1 VSITT
6 RESIMTFHTDQI
18 QAMIAEIDDVLNQSG
33 GFGLGWLNS
42 REIAQHRRVLELV
55 RSNLVSLEQQLVR
68 AAAFEPKPK
77 PSSQE
82 ASGQEL
88 PQVRSEIAALRQ
100 QRQALMQEIEQLQ
113 QQRQNYLSQQQ
124 QLTPQQQAIAQF
136 WQALMGNLQETLTPQ
151 LLQTLSHLETEF
163 LTDKSPQTP
172 SSGEATVTNITLPSQ
187 WQEQA
192 EQLRKQQARLDRL
205 LKSLDSKLNLMFETL
220 QLNIQ
225 KYRSSFSQGLEKMH
239 SLSAESEA
247 MLTEMIAQIEQELE
261 PAATSSQPSTTSA
274 IPATETT
281 PASPSSQPA
290 PSRFKQQDADDLPL
304 PYAGFEWQPSTQL
317 SSNVNRIETE
327 EESKNKD
334 NIPLSLTGGM
344 AALVAQTDITPT
356 QPPAESLGSI
366 DQPERVDTISTLTDL
381 IETPAPDQSSP
392 SLEDVLEINPVV
404 QPVGDETDSEL
415 TLMRQIEVDL
425 NVEPIATSS
434 EASTAVDTATPQTQ
448 MPAAAAD
455 NLLAAS
461 AATAEDE
468 AEIAAAIPD
477 DILAEFD
484 ELFGG
489 ETKEATANV
498 STVKADLNQP
508 EVTNLQSP
516 EPETQN
522 LAATRQHRKAVAI
535 NRNSLYSAFDT
546 PPLTP
551 PRFWYL
557 GIDFGTTGLSA
568 ALLNAKTRQV
578 YPITW
583 SIAGQMDESEP
594 LFRLPVEVYV
604 KQENSESPTFLI
616 TPERES
622 GILLKNLKQYL
633 KIGLPYYS
641 RETGNWEP
649 VIQQSNHPLALQ
661 WVGQA
666 LQALLSTLKPNAE
679 QQENLDSQVSIS
691 AIGLELE
698 SLNGALLE
706 LAGAIA
712 SVPAE
717 WPEAY
722 RFNLREAILGA
733 NLVENP
739 EQICFVEEA
748 IASALAQIVQANFSW
763 QGHTLIIH
771 AGATTTELGLVEIP
785 ENITSL
791 SYSDFACR
799 SFPYGGNFI
808 DQDIICQLL
817 LRDDAARIADR
828 LIEND
833 NSALELPLPGEPDL
847 ATRYRLQQILES
859 SPTGQLLLAAAKHVK
874 LNLQHQES
882 STLEIEQYRW
892 VLQRQALENLVYSPF
907 IQCLNRELN
916 VLLVRHGVA
925 VESIRQVVCTGGTA
939 RIDAMGEWV
948 RQKLPN
954 ATLIQDT
961 NQNASV
967 ALGLVTLPLYPQVL
981 DAPRHQ
987 YGDYFL
993 LLELLRTLGDQS
1005 LSLGKITQL
1014 LERAGINTSACQQ
1027 RILAYLE
1034 GFLPPGIVPSY
1045 ADALLLTPQSRQNA
1059 EFPSAPLFHKQDNQ
1073 TYCLYG
1079 ETSDRLLRYFN
1090 TVLEPTRQKFEEPLG
1105 VYWLTPAAGVRG

>member
-1 VSITT
+1 
-6 RESIMTFHTDQI
+6 MTFQTDQI
-18 QAMIAEIDDVLNQSG
+18 QSMIAEIDEVLNQSG

-42 REIAQHRRVLELV
+42 RETAQQRRVLELV
-55 RSNLVSLEQQLVR
+55 RSNLVALEQQLVR

-77 PSSQE
+77 PSSQD
-82 ASGQEL
+82 ASGQEVSE
-88 PQVRSEIAALRQ
+88 VRSEIAALRQ
-100 QRQALMQEIEQLQ
+100 QRQALIQEVEQLQ

-124 QLTPQQQAIAQF
+124 QSTPQQQAIAQF
-136 WQALMGNLQETLTPQ
+136 LQALMGNLQETLTPQ
-151 LLQTLSHLETEF
+151 IVQTLSHLETEF
-163 LTDKSPQTP
+163 LTEKSLETP
-172 SSGEATVTNITLPSQ
+172 VTNITLSPQ

-239 SLSAESEA
+239 SLSAENEA

-261 PAATSSQPSTTSA
+261 PAATSSPESPSSP
-274 IPATETT
+274 ISVVETT
-281 PASPSSQPA
+281 PASPP
-290 PSRFKQQDADDLPL
+290 FNKQIAADLPL
-304 PYAGFEWQPSTQL
+304 PYAGFEWVQSPQI
-317 SSNVNRIETE
+317 SSDVNRIEAE
-327 EESKNKD
+327 EESKNQD
-334 NIPLSLTGGM
+334 NIPGTLTGGM
-344 AALVAQTDITPT
+344 AALVAQTEIAPT
-356 QPPAESLGSI
+356 QSPVESLNSIDAAES
-366 DQPERVDTISTLTDL
+366 VDTISTLTDL
-381 IETPAPDQSSP
+381 IENPAPDQSIP
-392 SLEDVLEINPVV
+392 PLEDVLEINSVEAPPVV
-404 QPVGDETDSEL
+404 DETDTEL
-415 TLMRQIEVDL
+415 TLMRQREADL
-425 NVEPIATSS
+425 NVEAIPTTS
-434 EASTAVDTATPQTQ
+434 EASVEVDSATPTDDLVQ
-448 MPAAAAD
+448 P
-455 NLLAAS
+455 S

-468 AEIAAAIPD
+468 EENAPAIPD

-489 ETKEATANV
+489 GTQDATADV
-498 STVKADLNQP
+498 STVKADLTQP
-508 EVTNLQSP
+508 EVDNLQSP
-516 EPETQN
+516 AAETEN
-522 LAATRQHRKAVAI
+522 LAATRQNRKAAAI
-535 NRNSLYSAFDT
+535 NSDALNYAFDD
-546 PPLTP
+546 PPSAP

-583 SIAGQMDESEP
+583 SIGGQMDESEL
-594 LFRLPVEVYV
+594 LFRIPAEVYL
-604 KQENSESPTFLI
+604 KQENSEKATFLI

-622 GILLKNLKQYL
+622 RILLKNLKQYL

-649 VIQQSNHPLALQ
+649 AIKQPHHPVALH
-661 WVGQA
+661 WMGKA

-679 QQENLDSQVSIS
+679 QQENVDAQISIS
-691 AIGLELE
+691 AIGLEPE
-698 SLNGALLE
+698 SLHGALLE

-722 RFNLREAILGA
+722 RFNVREAILGA
-733 NLVENP
+733 NLVENQ

-763 QGHTLIIH
+763 QGDTLIIH
-771 AGATTTELGLVEIP
+771 AGATTTELALVEIP

-799 SFPYGGNFI
+799 SFPYAGNFI
-808 DQDIICQLL
+808 DQDIICQIL
-817 LRDDAARIADR
+817 LREEAARIAEQLTED
-828 LIEND
+828 D
-833 NSALELPLPGEPDL
+833 NFPLELPLPGEPDL

-859 SPTGQLLLAAAKHVK
+859 SPTGQLLLEAAKHLK
-874 LNLQHQES
+874 LNLQQQES

-892 VLQRQALENLVYSPF
+892 VLQRQTLENLVYSPF

-925 VESIRQVVCTGGTA
+925 VESIRQVICTGGTG
-939 RIDAMGEWV
+939 RINAMREWV

-1005 LSLGKITQL
+1005 LSVGKITQL
-1014 LERAGINTSACQQ
+1014 LERRGINTSACQQ
-1027 RILAYLE
+1027 RILSYLE
-1034 GFLPPGIVPSY
+1034 GYLPPGIVPSY

-1059 EFPSAPLFHKQDNQ
+1059 DFASAPLFQKQDNQ
-1073 TYCLYG
+1073 TYCLNAQ
-1079 ETSDRLLRYFN
+1079 TSDRLQRHFN

-1105 VYWLTPAAGVRG
+1105 VYWLTPTGGVRG